1 MPITHRIALL
11 TGICLLSVPCWAQ
24 NGVFGNLG
32 QPTPQQPAAA
42 GPNAVPKVDDNPLR
56 IQLLEHSRRGD
67 LQLADAI
74 SSLARIGRWSD
85 VDRLLLQM
93 TSVDAA
99 VLVEVARRIGPA
111 LFLRMKQQPQLGD
124 PARSTLGRLEE
135 AAKSYAES
143 RQRLRDAIGQIDS
156 PSIDTRL
163 SAARVLL
170 GGGNVAIS
178 ELVAAAAS
186 ENPPAPRDEILRVM
200 LQFGSGGP
208 DALRQLALYA
218 PPAVRNRALESL
230 ARINRNAY
238 IADLLTGMYA
248 ADSGKAEEAT
258 ARAILG
264 RMGSGLPSLA
274 SALEI
279 LFLDFHDRQDQAR
292 RVENDGQLT
301 TLWSV
306 SADQTGVT
314 FQPTSVVI
322 AAYRDAADAGSR
334 LRRVGGLTPE
344 NVQAVLAA
352 DLAYRVMIDPDW
364 GDPDQIKAVRAAHGS
379 ATAGWSLSAA
389 IGLALEVGDHTA
401 TIGLIRMLD
410 SETSDADRDMLLT
423 GSGASPTPLVGA
435 ASSPHPRVRYEAAL
449 AVARL
454 AEGGRRYPGSSR
466 VMHCLSEMRSLGEQP
481 TAILVETRSEVVLHM
496 ERLLGNIGL
505 EVEVVGSVS
514 QLQRRV
520 ARGGDLRMILS
531 KTELADLPPVEM
543 IDLVRRIDRG
553 HDLPI
558 VFYGSEPVAG
568 IQGARW
574 QTPTMLI
581 DLPVSAAAFDGML
594 DAVAR
599 KRRVPPLSV
608 IDRQSYRKEAVTLL
622 DRLAQVR

>member
-1 MPITHRIALL
+1 M
-11 TGICLLSVPCWAQ
+11 
-24 NGVFGNLG
+24 
-32 QPTPQQPAAA
+32 
-42 GPNAVPKVDDNPLR
+42 
-56 IQLLEHSRRGD
+56 
-67 LQLADAI
+67 
-74 SSLARIGRWSD
+74 
-85 VDRLLLQM
+85 
-93 TSVDAA
+93 
-99 VLVEVARRIGPA
+99 
-111 LFLRMKQQPQLGD
+111 
-124 PARSTLGRLEE
+124 
-135 AAKSYAES
+135 
-143 RQRLRDAIGQIDS
+143 
-156 PSIDTRL
+156 
-163 SAARVLL
+163 
-170 GGGNVAIS
+170 
-178 ELVAAAAS
+178 
-186 ENPPAPRDEILRVM
+186 
-200 LQFGSGGP
+200 
-208 DALRQLALYA
+208 
-218 PPAVRNRALESL
+218 
-230 ARINRNAY
+230 
-238 IADLLTGMYA
+238 
-248 ADSGKAEEAT
+248 
-258 ARAILG
+258 
-264 RMGSGLPSLA
+264 
-274 SALEI
+274 

-306 SADQTGVT
+306 SADQTSVS
-314 FQPTSVVI
+314 FQPASVVI

-364 GDPDQIKAVRAAHGS
+364 GDPDQIQAVRAAHGS

-389 IGLALEVGDHTA
+389 IGLALELGDHAA
-401 TIGLIRMLD
+401 TIGLIRMVD

-423 GSGASPTPLVGA
+423 GSGASPTPLVNA

-449 AVARL
+449 AVARLRL

-496 ERLLGNIGL
+496 ERLLGSIGF

-531 KTELADLPPVEM
+531 KTQLSDLPPVEL

-553 HDLPI
+553 HELPI
-558 VFYGSEPVAG
+558 VFYGSKPAAG

-599 KRRVPPLSV
+599 KRRVPALSV
-608 IDRQSYRKEAVTLL
+608 IDRQSYRNAAITLL